1 MKNVLTEFPFCLVGM
16 TEQQARKHCV
26 DNDLLFRCVERDG
39 GKVSHGRDARIDR
52 ISTAIENGMIARAWF
67 G

>member
-1 MKNVLTEFPFCLVGM
+1 MKNVLTEFPFCLIGM

-39 GKVSHGRDARIDR
+39 QSVSHKRDARIDR
-52 ISTAIENGMIARAWF
+52 ISTAIENGVIARAYF

>member
-1 MKNVLTEFPFCLVGM
+1 M

-39 GKVSHGRDARIDR
+39 QSVSHKRDARIDR
-52 ISTAIENGMIARAWF
+52 ISTAIENGIIARAYF

>member
-1 MKNVLTEFPFCLVGM
+1 MKNVLTEFPFCLIGM

-39 GKVSHGRDARIDR
+39 QPVSRTRDARIDR
-52 ISTAIENGMIARAWF
+52 ISTAIENGIIARAYF

>member
-1 MKNVLTEFPFCLVGM
+1 MKNVLTEFPFCLIGM

-26 DNDLLFRCVERDG
+26 DNDLLFRCVERDSQP
-39 GKVSHGRDARIDR
+39 VSHKRDARIDR
-52 ISTAIENGMIARAWF
+52 ISTAIENSIVIRAYF

>member
-1 MKNVLTEFPFCLVGM
+1 MKNVLTEFPFCLIGM

-26 DNDLLFRCVERDG
+26 DNDLLFRCVERNG
-39 GKVSHGRDARIDR
+39 SKVSHGRDARIDR
-52 ISTAIENGMIARAWF
+52 ISAAIDNDIIARAWF